1 MCIQPRFLDRRNP
14 LPTITT
20 GGELVPTFEFEVEL
34 KANGYSLVAGIDE
47 AGRGPLAG
55 PVVAAAV
62 ILDCEGPVAPW
73 LSLVDDSKVLSPL
86 QRRKA
91 YQHIQDHALAIG
103 VGAGSPQEID
113 SNGIVETTK
122 AAMLRAIQ
130 NLSVRPEYL
139 LIDFVKLPTCGIP
152 FEALVKGDSRCYCIA
167 AASIVAKVTR
177 DRMMEQWDREYP
189 GYGFSQHK
197 GYLTREHERTLQL
210 HGPSPIH
217 RLSFAPLRHQYSREH
232 GGELRTN

>member
-1 MCIQPRFLDRRNP
+1 MP
-14 LPTITT
+14 
-20 GGELVPTFEFEVEL
+20 
-34 KANGYSLVAGIDE
+34 
-47 AGRGPLAG
+47 
-55 PVVAAAV
+55 
-62 ILDCEGPVAPW
+62 
-73 LSLVDDSKVLSPL
+73 
-86 QRRKA
+86 
-91 YQHIQDHALAIG
+91 LAIG

-189 GYGFSQHK
+189 GLRFLPTQGIPYPGA
-197 GYLTREHERTLQL
+197 RADVCRL